1 MTQAP
6 SSTFQPPIVITN
18 TRPALASSRRITTAR
33 VLRTIGLLRLGCVMM
48 LRADPGSSGAYWPE
62 MEDIAQKTIQSGALR
77 ECPAGRRGGL
87 ERRRGARDRREGNE
101 AAKRPRGSLRAWWN

>member
-33 VLRTIGLLRLGCVMM
+33 VLRTIGLSRFGCVMM

-62 MEDIAQKTIQSGALR
+62 TEDIAEETIQSRALPQSA
-77 ECPAGRRGGL
+77 PAAFGVAKRGSHG
-87 ERRRGARDRREGNE
+87 EGPEPRRR
-101 AAKRPRGSLRAWWN
+101 